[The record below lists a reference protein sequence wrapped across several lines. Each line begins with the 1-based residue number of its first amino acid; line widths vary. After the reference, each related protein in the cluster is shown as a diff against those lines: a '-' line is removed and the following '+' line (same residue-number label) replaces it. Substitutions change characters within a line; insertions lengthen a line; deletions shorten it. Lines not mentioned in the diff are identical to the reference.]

1 MKNIEVVTR
10 LSKEANIPVL
20 EAKVILDRL
29 GRMLAEQLAARQE
42 VNIAGI
48 GQFSVQ
54 DYEMGGETE
63 AMIRFRSAKDIKEAV
78 ARASLKGT
86 PQQPARKPEPAES
99 AKGSAEF

>member
-78 ARASLKGT
+78 AKGA
-86 PQQPARKPEPAES
+86 PQQQARKPEPAES
-99 AKGSAEF
+99 VKGSAEF